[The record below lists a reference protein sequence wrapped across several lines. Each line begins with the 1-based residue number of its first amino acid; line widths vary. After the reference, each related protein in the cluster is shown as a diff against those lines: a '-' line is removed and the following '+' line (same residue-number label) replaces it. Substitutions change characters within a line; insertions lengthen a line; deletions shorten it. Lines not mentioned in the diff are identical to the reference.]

1 MTRSRLTLASLVIV
15 ALLIGI
21 FVGRGSNQPAP
32 SSKSNKPIVSS
43 SAESIRMPGLWLGE
57 SFRGGMPILSL
68 TMLFSGK
75 LNGLYYAILKPDTPL
90 PAHALAGIDPLVGP
104 QPVGWK
110 TTETPVGDAL
120 VSPDDKYAVIDDP
133 QGNKLR
139 IHSYTG
145 SVKDLLKSL
154 QVTPDS

>member
-1 MTRSRLTLASLVIV
+1 
-15 ALLIGI
+15 
-21 FVGRGSNQPAP
+21 
-32 SSKSNKPIVSS
+32 
-43 SAESIRMPGLWLGE
+43 MPGLWLGE

-68 TMLFSGK
+68 TMVVSGK
-75 LNGLYYAILKPDTPL
+75 LNGLYYAILTPSSPL
-90 PAHALAGIDPLVGP
+90 PAHALAGIEPLVGP

-110 TTETPVGDAL
+110 STQTPVGDAL
-120 VSPDDKYAVIDDP
+120 VSPDHTYAVIDDP

-154 QVTPDS
+154 QVTPEN